1 MFGTGV
7 ALIRRCENSQNI
19 LSSEF
24 ELLGVQLFA
33 HATNVR
39 RITFDFFACFR
50 SEPTFQT
57 PVSTRNSERS
67 PMANHDIHCHFF
79 SQEDLLAAGCLDI
92 HMAMRA
98 AESSLRAFNEG
109 DVLFPEKIVQIFN
122 DDTQERINCL
132 PATFKSKRICGMK
145 WVSVFPPNPI
155 KHGIQNLS
163 AVIIL
168 SEIEHGFPIA
178 FMEGTL
184 CSNVRV
190 GTMGALAAKYLARQD
205 SESIGFIGAGE
216 QAKMHLIAMKTA
228 IPSLKRCGIAAKQ
241 SSEEEQFVREMS
253 SIIPDMEFSAA
264 NSDLKNAVDGADII
278 VTATSAQAP
287 LLKAE
292 WMKKGAFY
300 SHVGG
305 WEDEYAV
312 AKQCDKIVCDDWET
326 VKHRT
331 QTLSRM
337 YKEGELTDGDV
348 YANLEELVI
357 GAKPGRENDDERIY
371 FNAVGLAYVD
381 VAIAIA
387 MFETACQAGLGQD
400 LQIQHDMIFEHEKLK
415 DWVRF

>member
-1 MFGTGV
+1 M
-7 ALIRRCENSQNI
+7 
-19 LSSEF
+19 
-24 ELLGVQLFA
+24 LG
-33 HATNVR
+33 
-39 RITFDFFACFR
+39 
-50 SEPTFQT
+50 
-57 PVSTRNSERS
+57 
-67 PMANHDIHCHFF
+67 HDIHCRFF

-92 HMAMRA
+92 NMAMKA
-98 AESSLRAFNEG
+98 AEEAIRAFETD
-109 DVLFPEKIVQIFN
+109 DVIFPEKIVQIFN
-122 DDTQERINCL
+122 DETQERINCL
-132 PATFKSKRICGMK
+132 PATFKSKKICGMK
-145 WVSVFPPNPI
+145 WVSVFPPNPA
-155 KHGIQNLS
+155 KYGIQNLS

-184 CSNVRV
+184 CSNIRV
-190 GTMGALAAKYLARQD
+190 GTMGAVAAKYLARED

-228 IPSLKRCGIAAKQ
+228 VPSLNECRVAAKETA
-241 SSEEEQFVREMS
+241 EEEQFVREMS
-253 SIIPDMEFSAA
+253 AIVPGVDFKACD
-264 NSDLKNAVDGADII
+264 SDLEAATSGTDII

-292 WMKKGAFY
+292 WMKPGAFY

-337 YKEGELTDGDV
+337 YKDGELSDDDI
-348 YANLEELVI
+348 YANLSELVC
-357 GAKPGRENDDERIY
+357 GSKSGRQSDDARIY

-381 VAIAIA
+381 VGIA
-387 MFETACQAGLGQD
+387 MAMHQRALEAGLGQD
-400 LQIQHDMIFEHEKLK
+400 LQIQHEMIFEHAKLK